1 MDIINED
8 ALIRDNFCLLFDWEV
23 VNFSTFRLAR
33 CQILTDKHVKSHL
46 YILLFWPDTSL
57 NVIQLIIV

>member
-8 ALIRDNFCLLFDWEV
+8 ALIRDNFCLLFDWDIL
-23 VNFSTFRLAR
+23 NFSTFQLAR
-33 CQILTDKHVKSHL
+33 SQILTDKCVKSHL
-46 YILLFWPDTSL
+46 DILLFWPETSL